1 MKAIFHR
8 ISVRK
13 YEDRPVE
20 PEKLEL
26 LLRAAMAAPSACN
39 QQPWEFYVVRRKEK
53 LAELAGATPYTGFT
67 AEAPAAVVAAYRE
80 NCFAPDYAHIDMSA
94 AMENMLLEADFLG
107 LGGTWMGIAPIEDR
121 MRAVE
126 RMLDI
131 PEGLRAFAV
140 YAVGYP
146 AESRPQEDRYESAR
160 VHWVD

>member
-1 MKAIFHR
+1 M
-8 ISVRK
+8 
-13 YEDRPVE
+13 
-20 PEKLEL
+20 
-26 LLRAAMAAPSACN
+26 
-39 QQPWEFYVVRRKEK
+39 
-53 LAELAGATPYTGFT
+53 
-67 AEAPAAVVAAYRE
+67 AAYRE

-94 AMENMLLEADFLG
+94 AMENMLLEADYLG

-126 RMLDI
+126 GMLDL